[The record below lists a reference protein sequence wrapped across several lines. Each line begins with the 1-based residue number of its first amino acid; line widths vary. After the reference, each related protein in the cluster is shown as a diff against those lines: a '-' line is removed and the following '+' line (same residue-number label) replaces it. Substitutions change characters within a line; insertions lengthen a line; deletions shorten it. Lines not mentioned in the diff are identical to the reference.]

1 MTTERALK
9 DAIKSGVL
17 PKVVLLCGDEH
28 YIIRDL
34 VKKIEAAAVPQ
45 NPDFNITELKND
57 VSVQKIYDAVITLP
71 MFAPVRCVTVCDFD
85 PDKAK
90 IDDFKTMLDIIKN
103 IGDHC
108 VLVLYFETVVIP
120 EKKRSDRANKLIK
133 AVEETGGIATYI
145 YRKSDAE
152 LQKALSAGA
161 ARRGV
166 TLPPAQARHMT
177 DFCGNDL
184 YTLTNELEK
193 LCIYAEGKTVTDEM
207 IDRVCSRSVD
217 AAVYNL
223 TKYIIAKNASAAQK
237 LLDELFFMR
246 TEPVFILSVIAGSFC
261 DIFRAAAAEKS
272 GVPIPQA
279 AGELGYPKNLTF
291 RLSNAA
297 RDARRY
303 KNDDICRALDLIS
316 RTDRRLKS
324 APCDPKTELQTL
336 ITELMT
342 LGGKNQSGGARYA

>member
-1 MTTERALK
+1 MTTEKALK
-9 DAIKSGVL
+9 DTLKLGVL
-17 PKVVLLCGDEH
+17 PNVILLCGDEH
-28 YIIRDL
+28 YVIRNL

-57 VSVQKIYDAVITLP
+57 ISVQKIYDAVITLP
-71 MFAPVRCVTVCDFD
+71 MFAEKRCVTVCDFD

-103 IGDHC
+103 IGGHC

-133 AVEETGGIATYI
+133 AVENAGGMATYI
-145 YRKSDAE
+145 YRKGDAE
-152 LQKALSAGA
+152 LQKALASGA
-161 ARRGV
+161 ARRNV
-166 TLPPAQARHMT
+166 TLPQAQARHMT
-177 DFCGNDL
+177 EVCGNDL

-193 LCIYAEGKTVTDEM
+193 LCIYAEGGTVTDRM
-207 IDRVCSRSVD
+207 IDTVCSRSVD

-223 TKYIIAKNASAAQK
+223 TKYIVVKNASAAQE

-246 TEPVFILSVIAGSFC
+246 TEPVFILSVIAGCFC
-261 DIFRAAAAEKS
+261 DIFRAAAAEKK

-279 AGELGYPKNLTF
+279 AGDFGYPKNLSF
-291 RLSNAA
+291 RLTNAA

-303 KNDDICRALDLIS
+303 KYGDICRALDLIS
-316 RTDRRLKS
+316 QTDRRLKS

-336 ITELMT
+336 VTELIM
-342 LGGKNQSGGARYA
+342 LGGKNQNGGARYA